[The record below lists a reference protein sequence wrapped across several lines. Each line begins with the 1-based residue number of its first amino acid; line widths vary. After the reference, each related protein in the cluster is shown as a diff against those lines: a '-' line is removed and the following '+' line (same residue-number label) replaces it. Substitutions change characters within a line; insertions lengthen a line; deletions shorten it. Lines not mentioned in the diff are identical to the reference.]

1 LEIPEELLRRV
12 EKIGQDGGD
21 SIYHQLYP
29 FRDGEDDCFTITS
42 TADLALLPNLRKITL
57 FYDKQE
63 ALAAQFIAKGIDA
76 EYV

>member
-1 LEIPEELLRRV
+1 MAATPFITSC
-12 EKIGQDGGD
+12 GG
-21 SIYHQLYP
+21 
-29 FRDGEDDCFTITS
+29 DDCFTITL

-63 ALAAQFIAKGIDA
+63 ALAAQFITKGIDA